1 MELSFSQHSASQS
14 PPWLL
19 LGICGAGMQ
28 SFAQHLHAIGIP
40 VIGADRDH
48 DALQQLT
55 RTSNLPINLLDWS
68 AVQRGLTPPVSTVV
82 HSVAVP
88 SDGPELTTLRR
99 RGLSILSLPQA
110 IALQFARIPQLCI
123 AGTHGKST
131 TTGMLWWIL
140 HHSGRSTARYIGAEF
155 QPSDAPRAHEIP
167 GAQSANP
174 GFTSAVLE
182 ACEYRD
188 SFLTLQP
195 SLCVLTGIES
205 DHFDW
210 FTTPT
215 AAAASFENF
224 LARVRSG
231 GAFIHS
237 ADCAV
242 SRQLAARYS
251 TGPTISWSTGAQVA
265 DWQLD
270 VHPTRPG
277 SLTASGQLLPVHR
290 GSPIDL
296 RLRIPGDHNLR
307 NATAAVLAATQQGI
321 DPQDAARLLTSFP
334 GIRRRFEHRGTWR
347 GADLIDDYAHHPTA
361 VSVTLQTVRQVYPGR
376 RVLAVFE
383 PHQISRTQRLLSD
396 FAAALAIADDV
407 IVVPVLAARESASA
421 ADRTELSRELVRQI
435 CNAGGRAK
443 LVGDLDHVPGKLD
456 DAVHSGDLLITMG
469 AGRTNLIHDEI
480 HRTIQRDS
488 AA

>member
-1 MELSFSQHSASQS
+1 MEHSFSQHSDSQT
-14 PPWLL
+14 PAWLL
-19 LGICGAGMQ
+19 LGICGAGMR
-28 SFAQHLHAIGIP
+28 SFAQHLHAVGIR

-48 DALQQLT
+48 HALHLLSLS
-55 RTSNLPINLLDWS
+55 SNLPLTLLDWS
-68 AVQRGLTPPVSTVV
+68 AVQRGLTPAVSTVV
-82 HSVAVP
+82 HSIAVP
-88 SDGPELTTLRR
+88 SDGPELTALRR
-99 RGLSILSLPQA
+99 RGLSVLSLPQA
-110 IALQFARIPQLCI
+110 IALQFSSIPQLCI

-140 HHSGRSTARYIGAEF
+140 HHAGRSTARYVGAEF
-155 QPSDAPRAHEIP
+155 QLSDALPASEFP
-167 GAQSANP
+167 GLHPANP

-210 FTTPT
+210 FTTPG
-215 AAAASFENF
+215 AAAASFKGF
-224 LARVRSG
+224 LGRVQPG
-231 GAFIHS
+231 GALIHS
-237 ADCAV
+237 ADCPI
-242 SRQLAARYS
+242 SRHLAARYR
-251 TGPTISWSTGAQVA
+251 TGPAISWSTATRGA
-265 DWQLD
+265 DWQLI
-270 VHPTRPG
+270 VHPARAG
-277 SLTASGQLLPVHR
+277 SLTSSAQLLPVHGGR
-290 GSPIDL
+290 PIDL
-296 RLRIPGDHNLR
+296 RLRIPGDHNLM
-307 NATAAVLAATQQGI
+307 NATAAVLAAMQQGI
-321 DPQDAARLLTSFP
+321 APEDAARLLTSFP
-334 GIRRRFEHRGTWR
+334 GMRRRFEHRGTWR

-361 VSVTLQTVRQVYPGR
+361 VLVTLKTVRQVYPGR

-407 IVVPVLAARESASA
+407 LVVPVLAARESASMA
-421 ADRTELSRELVRQI
+421 TRTELSRELVRQI
-435 CNAGGRAK
+435 CSIGGRAK
-443 LVGDLDHVPGKLD
+443 LVGDLDQVPQKLD

>member
-1 MELSFSQHSASQS
+1 MEYSFSQHSASKT
-14 PPWLL
+14 PAWLL
-19 LGICGAGMQ
+19 LGICGAGMR
-28 SFAQHLHAIGIP
+28 SFAEHLHTVGIP
-40 VIGADRDH
+40 VVGADRDH
-48 DALQQLT
+48 DALQQLSA
-55 RTSNLPINLLDWS
+55 TSSLPITLLDWS

-88 SDGPELTTLRR
+88 ADGAEVDTLRR
-99 RGLSILSLPQA
+99 RGLHVLSLPQA
-110 IALQFARIPQLCI
+110 LALQFANIPQLCI

-140 HHSGRSTARYIGAEF
+140 HHSGRSTARYVGAEF
-155 QPSDAPRAHEIP
+155 QQADHHLRDTSPPAHP
-167 GAQSANP
+167 QNADFS
-174 GFTSAVLE
+174 SAVIE

-188 SFLTLQP
+188 SFMTLQP
-195 SLCVLTGIES
+195 ALCIITGIES

-210 FTTPT
+210 FPTP
-215 AAAASFENF
+215 AAATVSFQSF
-224 LARVRSG
+224 LRRMHPG
-231 GAFIHS
+231 GALIHS

-242 SRQLAARYS
+242 SRQLAASYNS
-251 TGPTISWSTGAQVA
+251 GPSISWSTATRTA
-265 DWQLD
+265 DWQLI
-270 VHPTRPG
+270 VHPARPG
-277 SLTASGQLLPVHR
+277 SLTASGQLLPAR
-290 GSPIDL
+290 MGSPIDL

-307 NATAAVLAATQQGI
+307 NATAAVLAAMQQGI
-321 DPQDAARLLTSFP
+321 DPRDAALLLTSFP
-334 GIRRRFEHRGTWR
+334 GMRRRFEHRGTWQ

-361 VSVTLQTVRQVYPGR
+361 VTVTLRTVRQVYPGR

-383 PHQISRTQRLLSD
+383 PHQISRTKRLLSD

-407 IVVPVLAARESASA
+407 LVVPVLAARESASA
-421 ADRTELSRELVRQI
+421 AARIELSRELVRQI